1 MKGSEARDT
10 IGKKNFFDRGLWEY
24 AENPGDALA
33 QTVAQTLQCDEVC
46 VVLSGLR
53 GGLKGW
59 YGTPEARK
67 SAIDIDTFT
76 ISDGSIMYRN
86 SKCPLSLVVH
96 DIQRARLPGDLAL
109 TLTARDV
116 RSFGLF
122 PIKRDRTL
130 LGFVVCY
137 FKRAFH
143 RWKSE
148 EIEAFVE
155 LSEVLSQ
162 PKLTSRPSTEATQGV
177 AFRSQYQRLAS
188 HGNIVIITTDNEF
201 RVTDVFGNTEAL
213 LGVTPAAMRG
223 TPDVWSRILDP
234 RDVPHLT
241 RRIMRL
247 RKDRTELREEV
258 RVIHGR
264 TGQLRWIMLRALPQ
278 FSAEG
283 VFLGWEGFGVDVT
296 DRRDAQDRLLG
307 QNRRLEALFEIARAL
322 HGSGDAASVT
332 FKGLRAVARATQS
345 DCGYACFFDRE
356 SGVVEVVAALGLSEK
371 YLDGMGPVLNGPS
384 MLRDAIEKGEQ
395 FLIDDIQV
403 EPRAARDLAKSE
415 GVKATIIMPMSADNQ
430 VHGAMVLFKREAYG
444 YLNEDFELVS
454 AAAAQIALAIR
465 QAEMFE
471 IQRRQ
476 SESLRSLYKVSREL
490 AKYRSTLD
498 FAEHVFPVLQDEFAL
513 KRGWLGTVN
522 EQGTFLLGKA
532 EFGPEQRGAA
542 LDVQIEITQS
552 QKLLYRA
559 FSSQR
564 PLVVSQPELHGQEP
578 ITEVLKGASSLVVV
592 PMVAIG
598 QVTGV
603 LVLEPLSRTLFRSPE
618 RVRLLVSMA
627 NEMATAMMAG
637 RFENKMSE
645 ALRMRMAGL
654 LASGVAH
661 NFNNLLQAILGQV
674 ALIEMQT
681 PKNSPILD
689 SSRKITEAAKRGA
702 SLVSQLLNFATNPSA
717 TKAPTSMADLVR
729 GSWDLYQ
736 SLVGKRIIFTV
747 EASEDDAATV
757 LIDSAQI
764 QQVITNMLVN
774 SKDAVENTPEGRI
787 SVAVR
792 AVTVRTGEL
801 PPDVSP
807 GPFIRVDVSDNGVGM
822 TPEQQA
828 RCFEPFFTTKNIDH
842 GTGVGLSGSGLGLS
856 AAYSIVRQHDGIITT
871 QSTPGLGSTFSVYL
885 PVFSTQRL
893 LGDSGAPI
901 HGVKREARGVLLLG
915 MESGVQPFV
924 SSVLESLGYASRGV
938 FDLRQTTDVIA
949 REQGRWGVVMVDADG
964 LGNQAVAVCT
974 QLLSDFDDLRI
985 VCVGSNINGRV
996 GSPME
1001 SLKVPRVQFVEKPL
1015 SVWSVEAALHKLVS
1029 GEQGTSDDISRE
1041 TPEHRLS
1048 GSMPAEAV

>member
-10 IGKKNFFDRGLWEY
+10 IEKRNFFDRSLWEH
-24 AENPGDALA
+24 ADNPGDALA
-33 QTVAQTLQCDEVC
+33 KTVGEVLQCDEVC
-46 VVLSGLR
+46 VVFSDLR
-53 GGLKGW
+53 GGTKGW
-59 YGTPEARK
+59 YGTPEART
-67 SAIDIDTFT
+67 SAIDPDTFT
-76 ISDGSIMYRN
+76 IRDGSIMYRN
-86 SKCPLSLVVH
+86 FKCPLSLVVH

-122 PIKRDRTL
+122 PIKRDKTL
-130 LGFVVCY
+130 LGFIACY
-137 FKRAFH
+137 FKRGFH

-155 LSEVLSQ
+155 LSDLLSQ
-162 PKLTSRPSTEATQGV
+162 PKVTSRSAQAANQGA

-223 TPDVWSRILDP
+223 GPDVWSRILDP

-258 RVIHGR
+258 RVVHGR

-278 FSAEG
+278 FSADG

-322 HGSGDAASVT
+322 HGIGDAAAVT

-371 YLDGMGPVLNGPS
+371 YLDGMAPILNGPS
-384 MLRDAIEKGEQ
+384 ILRDAIEKGEQ

-415 GVKATIIMPMSADNQ
+415 GVKATIVMPMSTENQ

-444 YLNEDFELVS
+444 YQDEDFELVS

-471 IQRRQ
+471 IQKRQ

-490 AKYRSTLD
+490 AKYRSSVD

-532 EFGPEQRGAA
+532 DFGAERGGAA
-542 LDVQIEITQS
+542 QDVQIEITQS
-552 QKLLYRA
+552 QKLLYKA
-559 FSSQR
+559 FLSQR
-564 PLVVSQPELHGQEP
+564 PLVVSQPEAHADEP
-578 ITEVLKGASSLVVV
+578 IAGVLEGAGSLVLV

-618 RVRLLVSMA
+618 RIRLLVSMA

-674 ALIEMQT
+674 SLIEMQT
-681 PKNSPILD
+681 PKGSPILD
-689 SSRKITEAAKRGA
+689 SSQTITEAAKRGA

-717 TKAPTSMADLVR
+717 LKAPTSIADLVR
-729 GSWDLYQ
+729 GSRDLYQ
-736 SLVGKRIIFTV
+736 SLVGKRILFAI
-747 EASEDDAATV
+747 EAAGDDAATV
-757 LIDSAQI
+757 LIDTAQI

-774 SKDAVENTPEGRI
+774 AKEAVDSNSEGRI
-787 SVAVR
+787 TIAVR
-792 AVTVRTGEL
+792 GVTVRTGEL

-807 GPFIRVDVSDNGVGM
+807 GPFIRVDIMDNGVGM

-828 RCFEPFFTTKNIDH
+828 RCFEPFFTTKNIDQ

-856 AAYSIVRQHDGIITT
+856 AAYSIVRQHDGVITVH
-871 QSTPGLGSTFSVYL
+871 STPRLGSTFSVYL

-893 LGDSGAPI
+893 LGDSATPRNGA
-901 HGVKREARGVLLLG
+901 KREARGVLLLG

-938 FDLRQTTDVIA
+938 FDLRQTSDVLN

-964 LGNQAVAVCT
+964 LGSQAVAVCT
-974 QLLSDFDDLRI
+974 QLLADFTELRI
-985 VCVGSNINGRV
+985 VCVGSNIGGRA
-996 GSPME
+996 GSSME
-1001 SLKVPRVQFVEKPL
+1001 NLKVPRVQFVEKPL
-1015 SVWSVEAALHKLVS
+1015 SVWSVEAALHKLVR
-1029 GEQGTSDDISRE
+1029 GERAEIDQVATTAIESRVAGAIP
-1041 TPEHRLS
+1041 T
-1048 GSMPAEAV
+1048 EAV